1 MNIVKIHHPI
11 PGRNTQHCVNPPT
24 ITTSFLFY
32 ISSNFVKLPFV
43 FSLKVAFRAIFSPRP
58 STAKKLAH
66 HFISPFSRARIYS
79 HWFNLCWGR
88 LVVEYLLLV
97 LLKPRCHF
105 IVSPL
110 ANILFSSKHEYF
122 FKCMHYKMAIPV
134 WRHVCKLE
142 NIEG

>member
-1 MNIVKIHHPI
+1 MNIVKIQHPI

-43 FSLKVAFRAIFSPRP
+43 FSLKVAFRAIFFSTPLDSWKAGTPFYFALFPRSFP
-58 STAKKLAH
+58 R
-66 HFISPFSRARIYS
+66 FYS

-97 LLKPRCHF
+97 LLKPLCHF

-110 ANILFSSKHEYF
+110 ANIIFSSIHVYL
-122 FKCMHYKMAIPV
+122 FKCVHHKI
-134 WRHVCKLE
+134 RSQ
-142 NIEG
+142 